1 MWNVCCG
8 CSSLSLLCSDCEGGE
23 WEGVEE
29 GGMQCVGCGG
39 VEVCNRTDVWYT
51 ENVLRLLW
59 TRDTKELLLK
69 NGR

>member
-1 MWNVCCG
+1 
-8 CSSLSLLCSDCEGGE
+8 
-23 WEGVEE
+23 
-29 GGMQCVGCGG
+29 MQCVGCEG